1 MLFRSVFCKV
11 NIMFLQNIESFY
23 LPSFEIVSKAKA
35 ASHKSLEPQWFE
47 GFVLYGFPLSF
58 PYYAISLI

>member
-23 LPSFEIVSKAKA
+23 LPSFEIVSKSKA
-35 ASHKSLEPQWFE
+35 APHESHELQRFE
-47 GFVLYGFPLSF
+47 GFLFFGFPFSF

>member
-23 LPSFEIVSKAKA
+23 LPSFEIVSKAKVA
-35 ASHKSLEPQWFE
+35 P
-47 GFVLYGFPLSF
+47 
-58 PYYAISLI
+58 